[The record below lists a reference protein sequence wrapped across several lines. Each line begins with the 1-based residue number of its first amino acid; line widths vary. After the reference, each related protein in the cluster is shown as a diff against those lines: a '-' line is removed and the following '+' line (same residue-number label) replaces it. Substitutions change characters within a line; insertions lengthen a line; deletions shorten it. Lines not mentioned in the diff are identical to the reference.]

1 MMEFPFTNTSS
12 SDSASG
18 IGIAVSEAPPLAEK
32 SGAGGSGLRGLPPY
46 SDEGVPGRGLPLRS
60 AGSYET
66 VDPAGLPQ
74 SVGTRDGV
82 EGLIGDLGFAVGKG
96 IEGARPKLEPGR
108 ELYELEA
115 VGRYLSG
122 DGRVEGGD
130 L

>member
-1 MMEFPFTNTSS
+1 M
-12 SDSASG
+12 
-18 IGIAVSEAPPLAEK
+18 
-32 SGAGGSGLRGLPPY
+32 
-46 SDEGVPGRGLPLRS
+46 GVPGRIGEPRS
-60 AGSYET
+60 
-66 VDPAGLPQ
+66 
-74 SVGTRDGV
+74 
-82 EGLIGDLGFAVGKG
+82 EGKFRGFAVGKG